1 MVVNTLKNE
10 EGSFASFGH
19 LLASIQPTIDVFN
32 NIFFSH
38 TRRLGNFV
46 VYNLVKH
53 ARHING
59 FFFFFLNER
68 CSSTLA

>member
-10 EGSFASFGH
+10 EGSFVSFGH

-53 ARHING
+53 ARHIND
-59 FFFFFLNER
+59 FF
-68 CSSTLA
+68 

>member
-10 EGSFASFGH
+10 EGSFASFAH
-19 LLASIQPTIDVFN
+19 LLASIQLTIDVFN
-32 NIFFSH
+32 NVSFSH

-53 ARHING
+53 ARHIND
-59 FFFFFLNER
+59 FFKKNER